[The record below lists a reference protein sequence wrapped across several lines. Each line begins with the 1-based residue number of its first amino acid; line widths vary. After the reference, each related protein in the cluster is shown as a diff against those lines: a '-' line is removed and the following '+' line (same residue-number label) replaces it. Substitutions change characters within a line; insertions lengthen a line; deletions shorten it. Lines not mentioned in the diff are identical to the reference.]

1 MYDTY
6 INQFWAHR
14 PRISSRSQRCS
25 LGKRRRGSG
34 ARKTMSCFSRTLPP
48 KIHQVSMAIYGKSM
62 AHPVWCFFGGL
73 ESSFQAFRRFDKDG
87 SGVASICSKHRKR
100 HSMVVVVG
108 FLEAAECR
116 HMCAYL
122 GPGRRR
128 LDEFEMDRKSWCG
141 FLLISC
147 WTLKCLASMLLLQ

>member
-1 MYDTY
+1 MQKDKALIDQCMIHTSTNFERTVLGYPAD
-6 INQFWAHR
+6 HR
-14 PRISSRSQRCS
+14 GALLENGEGDLVQEKPCLVSAERCHPRFTKYPWQ
-25 LGKRRRGSG
+25 
-34 ARKTMSCFSRTLPP
+34 
-48 KIHQVSMAIYGKSM
+48 SMERAWHII
-62 AHPVWCFFGGL
+62 AVWCFFGGL

-128 LDEFEMDRKSWCG
+128 LDEFEMDRKSWCR

-147 WTLKCLASMLLLQ
+147 